1 MDSYVAKKSA
11 DCILYSEDGS
21 QFKIHKELFGQT
33 EFMRQILK
41 SAKEQCCSM
50 IEIFCPCQR
59 DDLQNLVHFLYKG
72 EINCDSETDYHIIFK
87 NLNQIFGFA
96 EDMHLRC
103 EKKVS
108 DENTDGSSL
117 CEDIEV
123 LSESFENITNESS
136 VMEHSDSAKI
146 IEDGTVSQSKLAVGK
161 KKCASKKRFVCDD
174 CGYAFGYKFALE
186 RHVNSVHLKLKPFKC
201 NQCENSFS
209 SESNLKKHVLAVHD
223 KLKPFKCSLCSFKC
237 SQKYHLNK
245 HILAVHEKLK
255 PFKCPHC
262 ERSFSMKCNLII
274 HARVIH
280 KKVMQ
285 ACPSCEKCFDQNNL
299 KAHILAV
306 HDTNKFKCT
315 FCKLSYS
322 EKRKLRAHV
331 KAVHM

>member
-1 MDSYVAKKSA
+1 MGTSIIEDYMDSYVAKKSA

-72 EINCDSETDYHIIFK
+72 EINSDYHIIFK

-123 LSESFENITNESS
+123 LSESFENITNEAS

-161 KKCASKKRFVCDD
+161 KKSASKKRFVCDD

-274 HARVIH
+274 HARVI
-280 KKVMQ
+280 
-285 ACPSCEKCFDQNNL
+285 
-299 KAHILAV
+299 LAV
-306 HDTNKFKCT
+306 HDTDKFKCT